1 MLGRVDAGGT
11 LHEDHSH
18 TRLLPLVGC
27 IVGAVVGFAKDLV
40 ASIDQ
45 GWRHAFASVGGV
57 GVGSCF
63 VEPLFLPFVFV
74 LDMHATRVV
83 HAVLLL
89 FFSWTKSLMATR
101 CRKVDR
107 LQPAHPCRLPC

>member
-63 VEPLFLPFVFV
+63 VEPLFLPSV
-74 LDMHATRVV
+74 LFCTCMLRVLCMLYCYYSLV
-83 HAVLLL
+83 GPKA
-89 FFSWTKSLMATR
+89 SWRRDAER
-101 CRKVDR
+101 
-107 LQPAHPCRLPC
+107 